1 MTGKFYGIGLGP
13 GDPGLLTLKAK
24 EVLET
29 VDVICSPI
37 SKEGRRSIA
46 LGIVDKV
53 LDRMPEVITPLF
65 PMSRDRA
72 VLEEHWAR
80 AAGEIYSHLEKGK
93 DVAFVTIRDPTFY
106 STFAYVMKIIQN
118 DHPEIE
124 IETVP
129 GVASPLSCMGGINAP
144 LVEGNGRLAV
154 IPAEY
159 GIADLQEIAG
169 TFDTVVLMK
178 VSRSF
183 SRIRDD
189 LEEMG
194 LLDNATLFSRCGR
207 EGFVTMPL
215 VDVREEKVDFMS
227 MIVIKR

>member
-46 LGIVDKV
+46 LGIVEKV

-80 AAGEIYSHLEKGK
+80 AAGERTWPSLPSG
-93 DVAFVTIRDPTFY
+93 TPP
-106 STFAYVMKIIQN
+106 ST
-118 DHPEIE
+118 
-124 IETVP
+124 
-129 GVASPLSCMGGINAP
+129 PLSP
-144 LVEGNGRLAV
+144 
-154 IPAEY
+154 
-159 GIADLQEIAG
+159 
-169 TFDTVVLMK
+169 T
-178 VSRSF
+178 S
-183 SRIRDD
+183 
-189 LEEMG
+189 
-194 LLDNATLFSRCGR
+194 
-207 EGFVTMPL
+207 
-215 VDVREEKVDFMS
+215 
-227 MIVIKR
+227 